1 MSYYYLDCI
10 KYSLKLS
17 LPMLRPKL
25 NIDIRNWS
33 QDMWVLKGGN
43 LEKQKN
49 PPLVGIEDL
58 RLFT

>member
-1 MSYYYLDCI
+1 M
-10 KYSLKLS
+10 LK
-17 LPMLRPKL
+17 PKV

-33 QDMWVLKGGN
+33 QDKWVLKDGN

>member
-1 MSYYYLDCI
+1 M
-10 KYSLKLS
+10 LKS
-17 LPMLRPKL
+17 KV
-25 NIDIRNWS
+25 NINIRNWS
-33 QDMWVLKGGN
+33 QDKWVLKDGN

>member
-1 MSYYYLDCI
+1 ML
-10 KYSLKLS
+10 SLKLS
-17 LPMLRPKL
+17 LPMLKPKV

-49 PPLVGIEDL
+49 PPLVGIEEL